1 MTELSG
7 TGRLVRLALRRD
19 RVLLPL
25 WTLFPSVIPL
35 AFVSAFKNGFPTA
48 AARQEYAETS
58 LHNVAFT
65 VAYGPLNGSSLG
77 ELVTW
82 RAGFVPVVIAVFSL
96 LTVIRHTRT
105 EEEAGRREL
114 IGATAVSRHAGLAA
128 ALIMTC
134 GASLVLGLLSALALV
149 NAGLG
154 SAGSLAY
161 GCGLATTGCVFAAI
175 GAVAAQLTTGAGSA
189 RGIGVT
195 VIGAAFLLRGIGV
208 VSEKSGG
215 GLGSL
220 SWLSPLGWAHQ
231 FRPFSGERWWVLAL
245 AACGMA
251 ALTALAVALSARRDL
266 GNGLFQARPGPAGA
280 VPGLRSPLALAW
292 RLHRRSLASRLVGF
306 AVVGFG
312 LGGIAKSI
320 GELMDNSSP
329 AAREILARLG
339 GHGTLIDQY
348 LQGMMTMF
356 GVVAAAF
363 AIQSAL
369 QLRSEETGGRA
380 EPVLAAPVDRLRW
393 AGGHFA
399 FALLGPAA
407 GLAVFGTAIG
417 LAHGLNTGDL
427 GRELP
432 RALGAALVQLP
443 AVWVFAG
450 LALALFGLLPRLAAG
465 SFAVLLVSLLF
476 GWVGGELQLSQWV
489 IGVSVFTHI
498 PTLPGG
504 ELTVLPL
511 IVLTAMAAALTLAG
525 LLGLRHRDLPV
536 G

>member
-1 MTELSG
+1 MSELAG

-25 WTLFPSVIPL
+25 WILIPCVIPL
-35 AFVSAFKNGFPTA
+35 GFVSAFNEGFPTA

-77 ELVTW
+77 QLVTW
-82 RAGFVPVVIAVFSL
+82 RAGFIPVVIAVFSL

-114 IGATAVSRHAGLAA
+114 IGATAVSRHAGVAA

-134 GASLVLGLLSALALV
+134 GASLVLGLVSALALV

-154 SAGSLAY
+154 AAGSLAY
-161 GCGLATTGCVFAAI
+161 GSGLATTGCVFAAM
-175 GAVAAQLTTGAGSA
+175 GAVAAQLTAGAGSA
-189 RGIGVT
+189 RGIGTV
-195 VIGAAFLLRGIGV
+195 VIGTAFLLRGIGV

-215 GLGSL
+215 GLGWL
-220 SWLSPLGWAHQ
+220 SWVSPLGWAHR

-245 AACGMA
+245 AVCAVA

-266 GNGLFQARPGPAGA
+266 GNGLFQGRPGPAGA
-280 VPGLRSPLALAW
+280 APGLRSPLALAW
-292 RLHRRSLASRLVGF
+292 RLHRGSLASRTAGF

-329 AAREILARLG
+329 AAREALARLG
-339 GHGTLIDQY
+339 GHGTVVDQY

-356 GVVAAAF
+356 GVAAAAY
-363 AIQSAL
+363 AIQAAL
-369 QLRSEETGGRA
+369 RLRGEESGGRA
-380 EPVLAAPVDRLRW
+380 EPLLAAPVDRLRW
-393 AGGHFA
+393 AGGHFV

-407 GLAVFGTAIG
+407 GLAVFGTSVG
-417 LAHGLNTGDL
+417 LAHGLNTGDV

-432 RALGAALVQLP
+432 RALGAALVQVP

-465 SFAVLLVSLLF
+465 AFAVLLASLLF
-476 GWVGGELQLSQWV
+476 GWAGGELKLSRWV
-489 IGVSVFTHI
+489 IDLSVFAHV
-498 PTLPGG
+498 PQLPGD

-511 IVLTAMAAALTLAG
+511 IVLTAMAAVLTLAG
-525 LLGLRHRDLPV
+525 LFGLRRRDMPA